1 MDINKFTPIYPI
13 SDKETIKRAKL
24 SVEIALMEQKALGG
38 PIVEYD
44 HKTKKV
50 QIYNDGT
57 KIEVQ
62 REKTIV

>member
-50 QIYNDGT
+50 
-57 KIEVQ
+57 
-62 REKTIV
+62 